1 MKLLI
6 IEDDI
11 QLLDILKTS
20 LKHRYVIDS
29 AQDGLQGLQLI
40 GKGKYDL
47 ILLDRSLDGIDGLE
61 FCHQIRQQGN
71 QVLVMILSTQGSTH
85 DRVSGLD
92 AGADDYLVKPF
103 ALNELE
109 ARIRALLRRR
119 MVTELPVLTW
129 GPLTIEP
136 TRCNVTYHGTPVML
150 TTKEYGILE
159 LLLRHQDRIYSQ
171 RALLDALWSL
181 DNGPRGEETVRT
193 HMKRL
198 RQKLKPI
205 GAGDLIETVY
215 GLGYRLN
222 PTLNAPP
229 AAIALT
235 NPSVGPSGPNSV
247 GRSVGPNVDPSL
259 DVESPASESDQA
271 QLIAQFWEKQAD
283 KVLRRIQILDH
294 SVQAL
299 QRNPSDDDLRSQIR
313 REGHVLVGVMGSV
326 CMAEHL
332 PTLQALSTWIS
343 GAHLNTPS
351 EIQVLHKQLGM
362 LTQMLESATSGNVI
376 RVQETVATGERLPD
390 RRILVVDDD
399 REWVTQLMNEAYRW
413 GVQMVRASDTNLAV
427 SAIERAC
434 PDAVILNASMH
445 LNSTGGLTG
454 GLTGGS
460 TVSSTDLATELPT
473 ATIEFLKHLVRH
485 CPRVPVWIVTDEN
498 ENELDAAHR
507 VAISK
512 HQGQGFFGKSIPLA
526 TLMGLINQ
534 SLMDETPCHSVPE
547 AKILL
552 VDDDRLMLSLL
563 KGILEP
569 WGMQV
574 TTCNDPRQA
583 QKILSEVKPDLMVL
597 DFEMPEMN
605 GIEVCQ
611 QTRNEVNTATLPILF
626 LTAHRDVDTMQKV
639 FSAGADDYVSK
650 PVIAPELMTRIF
662 NRLERSQIF
671 REQSQRDRLT
681 QCWNQSG
688 SQERF
693 EWLIQESQ
701 RLHQPV
707 CFAVI
712 GIQNLLLI
720 TRQLGYLASDRIL
733 KGMADALRDTLPAD
747 SAIARWDSGEF
758 VILMPGMDVRS
769 GQAFMATTIA
779 QVQQTLNLEQE
790 MQFSTG
796 FSEVTE
802 TCNTLMA
809 LYKGIV

>member
-11 QLLDILKTS
+11 QLLEILKTS
-20 LKHRYVIDS
+20 LKNRYVIDS
-29 AQDGLQGLQLI
+29 AQDGLQGLQLV

-47 ILLDRSLDGIDGLE
+47 ILLDRSIDGIDGLE
-61 FCHQIRQQGN
+61 FCQQIRQQGN
-71 QVLVMILSTQGSTH
+71 QVLVMIMSTQGSTH

-129 GPLTIEP
+129 GPLSIEP

-229 AAIALT
+229 VSIAVTSL
-235 NPSVGPSGPNSV
+235 SVAPN
-247 GRSVGPNVDPSL
+247 GDPSS
-259 DVESPASESDQA
+259 DAESRAIESSQA
-271 QLIAQFWEKQAD
+271 QLIAQFWEKQAA

-299 QRNPSDDDLRSQIR
+299 QRNPSDNELRSQIR
-313 REGHVLVGVMGSV
+313 QEGNILVGVMGSV
-326 CMAEHL
+326 CMSEHL
-332 PTLQALSTWIS
+332 PTLQALGTWIS

-362 LTQMLESATSGNVI
+362 LTQMLEAVTSGNVI

-413 GVQMVRASDTNLAV
+413 GIQMVRASDANLAV

-434 PDAVILNASMH
+434 PDAVILNASTH
-445 LNSTGGLTG
+445 LGSTGVLADGLISDSTG
-454 GLTGGS
+454 L
-460 TVSSTDLATELPT
+460 STDLSSV
-473 ATIEFLKHLVRH
+473 TIEFLKHLAHH
-485 CPRVPVWIVTDEN
+485 CPRVPVWIVGNEGEN
-498 ENELDAAHR
+498 GLDAANR

-512 HQGQGFFGKSIPLA
+512 HRGQGFFRKSIPMA
-526 TLMGLINQ
+526 TLMGVINQ
-534 SLMDETPCHSVPE
+534 SLLDEAPRHSVPE
-547 AKILL
+547 AKVLL
-552 VDDDRLMLSLL
+552 VDDDRLILSLL

-574 TTCNDPRQA
+574 TTCNDPLQVR
-583 QKILSEVKPDLMVL
+583 KMLTEVKPDLMVL

-611 QTRNEVNTATLPILF
+611 QTRNDLNTATLPILF
-626 LTAHRDVDTMQKV
+626 LTAHRDADTMQKV

-662 NRLERSQIF
+662 NRLERSQLF
-671 REQSQRDRLT
+671 REQSQRDLLT
-681 QCWNQSG
+681 QCWNQAG

-693 EWLIQESQ
+693 ELLIQDAE

-712 GIQNLLLI
+712 GIQNLLPI
-720 TRQLGYLASDRIL
+720 TRHLGYLASDRIL
-733 KGMADALRDTLPAD
+733 KGVADALREILPLD

-758 VILMPGMDVRS
+758 VILMPGMDARS
-769 GQAFMATTIA
+769 GQAFLTATIA
-779 QVQQTLNLEQE
+779 QVQHTLDPEQE

-796 FSEVTE
+796 VCEVSK

-809 LYKGIV
+809 LYKGIGT

>member
-6 IEDDI
+6 IEDEI
-11 QLLDILKTS
+11 QLLEILKTS
-20 LKHRYVIDS
+20 LKNRYVIDS
-29 AQDGLQGLQLI
+29 AQDGLQGLQLV

-47 ILLDRSLDGIDGLE
+47 ILLNRSIDGIDGLE
-61 FCHQIRQQGN
+61 FCQQIRQQGN
-71 QVLVMILSTQGSTH
+71 QVLVMIMSTQGSTH

-103 ALNELE
+103 ALSELE

-129 GPLTIEP
+129 GPLAIEP
-136 TRCNVTYHGTPVML
+136 TRCNVSYHGTPVML

-171 RALLDALWSL
+171 RALLEALWSL

-229 AAIALT
+229 TSIAIT
-235 NPSVGPSGPNSV
+235 SPSSGAPE
-247 GRSVGPNVDPSL
+247 VDPS
-259 DVESPASESDQA
+259 DTEGRAIESSQA
-271 QLIAQFWEKQAD
+271 HLIAQFWEKQAA

-299 QRNPSDDDLRSQIR
+299 QRNPSDEDLRSQIR
-313 REGHVLVGVMGSV
+313 QEGHILVGVMGSV

-332 PTLQALSTWIS
+332 PTLQALGTWIS
-343 GAHLNTPS
+343 GADLNTPS

-362 LTQMLESATSGNVI
+362 LTQMLEAATSGNVI
-376 RVQETVATGERLPD
+376 RVQETVVTGERLPD

-413 GVQMVRASDTNLAV
+413 GIQMVRAADPNFAM

-434 PDAVILNASMH
+434 PDAVILNASI
-445 LNSTGGLTG
+445 NI
-454 GLTGGS
+454 GS
-460 TVSSTDLATELPT
+460 TMGSMTGSTT
-473 ATIEFLKHLVRH
+473 AIEFLKHLTYH
-485 CPRVPVWIVTDEN
+485 CPKVPVWVVTDEGD
-498 ENELDAAHR
+498 NELVAADR
-507 VAISK
+507 IAIST
-512 HQGQGFFGKSIPLA
+512 HRGQGFFRKSIPLA

-534 SLMDETPCHSVPE
+534 SLLNEAPRHSVPE

-574 TTCNDPRQA
+574 TTCNDPLQA
-583 QKILSEVKPDLMVL
+583 RKMLSDVKPDLMVL

-611 QTRNEVNTATLPILF
+611 QTRNDMTTATLPILF
-626 LTAHRDVDTMQKV
+626 LTAHRDADTIQKV
-639 FSAGADDYVSK
+639 FLAGADDYVSK

-662 NRLERSQIF
+662 NRLERSQLF
-671 REQSQRDRLT
+671 REQSQRDLLT
-681 QCWNQSG
+681 QCWNQAG
-688 SQERF
+688 SQEQF
-693 EWLIQESQ
+693 ELLIQESE

-707 CFAVI
+707 CFGVI
-712 GIQNLLLI
+712 GIQNLLSI
-720 TRQLGYLASDRIL
+720 TRKLGYLASERIL
-733 KGMADALRDTLPAD
+733 KGMADALRATLPTE

-758 VILMPGMDVRS
+758 VMLMPGMDARS
-769 GQAFMATTIA
+769 GQQFLTSTIA
-779 QVQQTLNLEQE
+779 QVQHTLDLEKE

-796 FSEVTE
+796 VSQVTK

-809 LYKGIV
+809 LYEGIAAF

>member
-6 IEDDI
+6 IEDDM
-11 QLLDILKTS
+11 QLLEILKTS
-20 LKHRYVIDS
+20 LKNRYVIDS
-29 AQDGLQGLQLI
+29 AQDGLQGLQLV

-47 ILLDRSLDGIDGLE
+47 ILLDRSIDGIDGLE
-61 FCHQIRQQGN
+61 FCQQIRQQGN
-71 QVLVMILSTQGSTH
+71 QVLVMIMSMQGSTN

-129 GPLTIEP
+129 GPLAIEP

-222 PTLNAPP
+222 PILNAPP
-229 AAIALT
+229 VSIAVI
-235 NPSVGPSGPNSV
+235 SPSGAPKA
-247 GRSVGPNVDPSL
+247 DPSS
-259 DVESPASESDQA
+259 DESSAIESSQA
-271 QLIAQFWEKQAD
+271 QLIAQFWKKQAT

-313 REGHVLVGVMGSV
+313 QEGNILVGVMGSV

-332 PTLQALSTWIS
+332 PTLQALGTWIS

-362 LTQMLESATSGNVI
+362 LTQMLEAATSGNVI
-376 RVQETVATGERLPD
+376 RVQETIATGERLPD
-390 RRILVVDDD
+390 RRILVVDGD

-413 GVQMVRASDTNLAV
+413 GIQMVRASDANLAV
-427 SAIERAC
+427 SVIERAC
-434 PDAVILNASMH
+434 PDAVILNAST
-445 LNSTGGLTG
+445 NAGSTGVATDG
-454 GLTGGS
+454 
-460 TVSSTDLATELPT
+460 STDLSTV
-473 ATIEFLKHLVRH
+473 TIEFLKHLTHH
-485 CPRVPVWIVTDEN
+485 CPRVPVWIVSNEGEN
-498 ENELDAAHR
+498 DLDPVNR

-512 HQGQGFFGKSIPLA
+512 HWGQGFFRKSIPLA

-534 SLMDETPCHSVPE
+534 SLLNEAPRHSVPE

-574 TTCNDPRQA
+574 TTCNDPLQA
-583 QKILSEVKPDLMVL
+583 RKMLSDVKPDLMVL

-611 QTRNEVNTATLPILF
+611 QTRNDMTTATLPILF
-626 LTAHRDVDTMQKV
+626 LTAHRDADTIQKV
-639 FSAGADDYVSK
+639 FLAGADDYVSK

-662 NRLERSQIF
+662 NRLERSQLF
-671 REQSQRDRLT
+671 REQSQRDLLT
-681 QCWNQSG
+681 QCWNQAG
-688 SQERF
+688 SQEQF
-693 EWLIQESQ
+693 ELLIQESE

-707 CFAVI
+707 CFGVI
-712 GIQNLLLI
+712 GIQNLLSI
-720 TRQLGYLASDRIL
+720 TRKLGYLASERIL
-733 KGMADALRDTLPAD
+733 KGMADALRATLPTD

-758 VILMPGMDVRS
+758 VMLMPGMDARS
-769 GQAFMATTIA
+769 GQQFLTSTIA
-779 QVQQTLNLEQE
+779 QVQHTLDLEKE

-796 FSEVTE
+796 VSQVTK

-809 LYKGIV
+809 LYEGIAAF

>member
-6 IEDDI
+6 IEDEI
-11 QLLDILKTS
+11 QLLEILKTS
-20 LKHRYVIDS
+20 LKNRYVIDS
-29 AQDGLQGLQLI
+29 AQDGLQGLQLV

-47 ILLDRSLDGIDGLE
+47 ILLDRSIDGIDGLE
-61 FCHQIRQQGN
+61 FCQQIRQQGN
-71 QVLVMILSTQGSTH
+71 QVLVMIMSTQGSTY

-103 ALNELE
+103 ALSELE

-129 GPLTIEP
+129 GPLAIEP
-136 TRCNVTYHGTPVML
+136 TRCNVSYHGTPVML

-229 AAIALT
+229 TSIAIT
-235 NPSVGPSGPNSV
+235 SPSSGDPEVDLSDPE
-247 GRSVGPNVDPSL
+247 GRAI
-259 DVESPASESDQA
+259 ESSQA
-271 QLIAQFWEKQAD
+271 QLIAQFWEKQAA

-299 QRNPSDDDLRSQIR
+299 QRNPSDEDLRSQIR
-313 REGHVLVGVMGSV
+313 QEGHILVGVMGSV

-332 PTLQALSTWIS
+332 PTLQALGTWIS
-343 GAHLNTPS
+343 GSHLNTPS

-362 LTQMLESATSGNVI
+362 LTQMLEAATSGNVI
-376 RVQETVATGERLPD
+376 RVQETVVTGERLPD

-413 GVQMVRASDTNLAV
+413 GIQMVRAADPNLAV

-434 PDAVILNASMH
+434 PDAVILNASI
-445 LNSTGGLTG
+445 NI
-454 GLTGGS
+454 GS
-460 TVSSTDLATELPT
+460 TMGSTT
-473 ATIEFLKHLVRH
+473 AIEFLKHLTYH
-485 CPRVPVWIVTDEN
+485 CPKVPVWVVTDEGD
-498 ENELDAAHR
+498 NELVAADR
-507 VAISK
+507 IAIST
-512 HQGQGFFGKSIPLA
+512 HRGQGFFRRSIPLA

-534 SLMDETPCHSVPE
+534 SLLNEAPRHSVPE

-583 QKILSEVKPDLMVL
+583 RKMLSDVKPDLMVL

-605 GIEVCQ
+605 GLEVCE
-611 QTRNEVNTATLPILF
+611 QTRNDMNTATLPILF
-626 LTAHRDVDTMQKV
+626 LTAHRDADTMQKV

-662 NRLERSQIF
+662 NRLERSQLF
-671 REQSQRDRLT
+671 REQSQRDLLT
-681 QCWNQSG
+681 QCWNQAG
-688 SQERF
+688 SQEQF
-693 EWLIQESQ
+693 ELLIQESE

-707 CFAVI
+707 CFGVI
-712 GIQNLLLI
+712 GIQNLLSL
-720 TRQLGYLASDRIL
+720 TRKLGYLASERIL
-733 KGMADALRDTLPAD
+733 TGIADTLRATLPTD

-758 VILMPGMDVRS
+758 VILMPGMDARS
-769 GQAFMATTIA
+769 GQQFLTSTIA
-779 QVQQTLNLEQE
+779 QVKHTLDLEKE

-796 FSEVTE
+796 VSQVTE

-809 LYKGIV
+809 LYEGIAVL

>member
-11 QLLDILKTS
+11 QLLEILKTS
-20 LKHRYVIDS
+20 LKNRYVIDS
-29 AQDGLQGLQLI
+29 AQDGLQGLQLV
-40 GKGKYDL
+40 GQGKYDL
-47 ILLDRSLDGIDGLE
+47 ILLDRSIDGIDGLE
-61 FCHQIRQQGN
+61 FCQQLRQQGN
-71 QVLVMILSTQGSTH
+71 QVLVMIMSTQGSTY

-129 GPLTIEP
+129 GPLAIEP

-222 PTLNAPP
+222 PALKAPP
-229 AAIALT
+229 TSIAIISPLGA
-235 NPSVGPSGPNSV
+235 PKVDSRDAESGAI
-247 GRSVGPNVDPSL
+247 
-259 DVESPASESDQA
+259 ESSQA
-271 QLIAQFWEKQAD
+271 QLIAQFWEKQAA

-299 QRNPSDDDLRSQIR
+299 QRNPSDEDLRSKIR
-313 REGHVLVGVMGSV
+313 QEGHILVGVMGSV
-326 CMAEHL
+326 CIAEHL
-332 PTLQALSTWIS
+332 PTLQALGTWIS

-362 LTQMLESATSGNVI
+362 LTQMLEAATSGNVI
-376 RVQETVATGERLPD
+376 RVQETVVTGERLPD
-390 RRILVVDDD
+390 RRILVVDGD

-413 GVQMVRASDTNLAV
+413 GIQMVRAADPNLAV

-434 PDAVILNASMH
+434 PDAVILNASI
-445 LNSTGGLTG
+445 NVGPTV
-454 GLTGGS
+454 GS
-460 TVSSTDLATELPT
+460 TVDST
-473 ATIEFLKHLVRH
+473 ATIEFLKHLTHH
-485 CPRVPVWIVTDEN
+485 CPRVPVWIVTHDGDN
-498 ENELDAAHR
+498 GLVAADR
-507 VAISK
+507 VAISN
-512 HQGQGFFGKSIPLA
+512 HRGQGFFRKSIPLA

-534 SLMDETPCHSVPE
+534 SLLDEAPRYSVPE

-552 VDDDRLMLSLL
+552 VDDDRLMLLLL

-583 QKILSEVKPDLMVL
+583 RKMLSEDKPDLMVL

-611 QTRNEVNTATLPILF
+611 QTRNDMNTATLPILF
-626 LTAHRDVDTMQKV
+626 LTAHRDADTMQKV

-662 NRLERSQIF
+662 NRLERSQLF
-671 REQSQRDRLT
+671 REQSQRDLLT
-681 QCWNQSG
+681 QCWNQAG
-688 SQERF
+688 SQEQF
-693 EWLIQESQ
+693 ELLIQESE

-707 CFAVI
+707 CFGVI
-712 GIQNLLLI
+712 GIQNLLSI
-720 TRQLGYLASDRIL
+720 TRKLGYLASERIL
-733 KGMADALRDTLPAD
+733 KGMADALRATLPTD

-758 VILMPGMDVRS
+758 VMLMPGMDARS
-769 GQAFMATTIA
+769 GQQFLTSTIA
-779 QVQQTLNLEQE
+779 QVQQTLDLEKE

-796 FSEVTE
+796 VSEVTK
-802 TCNTLMA
+802 TRNTLMA
-809 LYKGIV
+809 LYECVAVL

>member
-6 IEDDI
+6 IEDEI
-11 QLLDILKTS
+11 QLLEILKTS
-20 LKHRYVIDS
+20 LKNRYVIDS
-29 AQDGLQGLQLI
+29 AQDGLQGLQLV

-47 ILLDRSLDGIDGLE
+47 ILLDRSIDGIDGLE
-61 FCHQIRQQGN
+61 FCQQIRQQGN
-71 QVLVMILSTQGSTH
+71 QVLVMIMSTQGSTH

-103 ALNELE
+103 ALSELE

-129 GPLTIEP
+129 GPLAIEP
-136 TRCNVTYHGTPVML
+136 TRCNVSYHGTPVML

-229 AAIALT
+229 TSIAIT
-235 NPSVGPSGPNSV
+235 SPSSGAPEVDLSDPE
-247 GRSVGPNVDPSL
+247 GRAI
-259 DVESPASESDQA
+259 ESSQA
-271 QLIAQFWEKQAD
+271 QLIAQFWEKQAA

-299 QRNPSDDDLRSQIR
+299 QRNPSDEDLRSQIR
-313 REGHVLVGVMGSV
+313 QEGHILVGVMGSV

-332 PTLQALSTWIS
+332 PTLQALGTWIS
-343 GAHLNTPS
+343 GSHLNTPS

-362 LTQMLESATSGNVI
+362 LTQMLEAATSGNVI
-376 RVQETVATGERLPD
+376 RVQETVVTGERLPD

-413 GVQMVRASDTNLAV
+413 GIQMVRAADPNLAV

-434 PDAVILNASMH
+434 PDAVILNASI
-445 LNSTGGLTG
+445 NI
-454 GLTGGS
+454 GS
-460 TVSSTDLATELPT
+460 TMGSTT
-473 ATIEFLKHLVRH
+473 AIEFLKHLTYH
-485 CPRVPVWIVTDEN
+485 CPKVPVWVVTDEGD
-498 ENELDAAHR
+498 NELVAADR
-507 VAISK
+507 IAIST
-512 HQGQGFFGKSIPLA
+512 HRGQGFFRRSIPLA

-534 SLMDETPCHSVPE
+534 SLLNEAPRHSVPE

-583 QKILSEVKPDLMVL
+583 RKMLSDVKPDLMVL

-605 GIEVCQ
+605 GLEVCE
-611 QTRNEVNTATLPILF
+611 QTRNDMNTATLPILF
-626 LTAHRDVDTMQKV
+626 LTAHRDADTMQKV

-662 NRLERSQIF
+662 NRLERSQLF
-671 REQSQRDRLT
+671 REQSQRDLLT
-681 QCWNQSG
+681 QCWNQAG
-688 SQERF
+688 SQEQF
-693 EWLIQESQ
+693 ELLIQESE

-707 CFAVI
+707 CFGVI
-712 GIQNLLLI
+712 GIQNLLSL
-720 TRQLGYLASDRIL
+720 TRKLGYLASERIL
-733 KGMADALRDTLPAD
+733 TGIADTLRATLPTD

-758 VILMPGMDVRS
+758 VILMPGMDARS
-769 GQAFMATTIA
+769 GQQFLTSTIA
-779 QVQQTLNLEQE
+779 QVKHTLDLEKE

-796 FSEVTE
+796 VSQVTE

-809 LYKGIV
+809 LYEGIAVL

>member
-6 IEDDI
+6 IEDEI
-11 QLLDILKTS
+11 QLLEILKTS
-20 LKHRYVIDS
+20 LKNRYVIDS
-29 AQDGLQGLQLI
+29 AQDGLQGLQLV

-47 ILLDRSLDGIDGLE
+47 ILLDRSIDGIDGLE
-61 FCHQIRQQGN
+61 FCQQIRQQGN
-71 QVLVMILSTQGSTH
+71 QVLVMIMSTQGSTH

-103 ALNELE
+103 ALSELE

-129 GPLTIEP
+129 GPLAIEP
-136 TRCNVTYHGTPVML
+136 TRCNVSYHGTPVML

-171 RALLDALWSL
+171 RALLEALWSL

-229 AAIALT
+229 TSIAIT
-235 NPSVGPSGPNSV
+235 SPSSGAPK
-247 GRSVGPNVDPSL
+247 VDPS
-259 DVESPASESDQA
+259 DTEGRAIESPQA
-271 QLIAQFWEKQAD
+271 QLIAQFWEKQAA

-299 QRNPSDDDLRSQIR
+299 QRNPSDEDLRSQIR
-313 REGHVLVGVMGSV
+313 QEGHILVGVMGSV

-332 PTLQALSTWIS
+332 PTLQALGTWIS
-343 GAHLNTPS
+343 GSHLNTPS

-362 LTQMLESATSGNVI
+362 LTQMLEAATSGNVI
-376 RVQETVATGERLPD
+376 RVQETVVTGERLPD

-413 GVQMVRASDTNLAV
+413 GIQMVRAADPNLAV

-434 PDAVILNASMH
+434 PDAVILNASI
-445 LNSTGGLTG
+445 NI
-454 GLTGGS
+454 GS
-460 TVSSTDLATELPT
+460 TMGSTQVSTT
-473 ATIEFLKHLVRH
+473 AIEFLKHLTYH
-485 CPRVPVWIVTDEN
+485 CPRVPVWVVTDESD
-498 ENELDAAHR
+498 NELLAADR
-507 VAISK
+507 IAIST
-512 HQGQGFFGKSIPLA
+512 HRGQGFFRKSIPLA

-534 SLMDETPCHSVPE
+534 SLLNEAPHHSVPE

-583 QKILSEVKPDLMVL
+583 RKMLSDVKPDLMVL

-605 GIEVCQ
+605 GIEVCE
-611 QTRNEVNTATLPILF
+611 QTRNDMNTATLPILF
-626 LTAHRDVDTMQKV
+626 LTARRDADTMQKV

-662 NRLERSQIF
+662 NRLERSQLF
-671 REQSQRDRLT
+671 REQSQRDLLT
-681 QCWNQSG
+681 QFWNQAG

-693 EWLIQESQ
+693 ELLIKESQ
-701 RLHQPV
+701 RLHQPA

-712 GIQNLLLI
+712 GIQNLLSL
-720 TRQLGYLASDRIL
+720 TRKLGYLTSDRIL
-733 KGMADALRDTLPAD
+733 TRIADTLRATLPTD

-758 VILMPGMDVRS
+758 VILMPGMDARS
-769 GQAFMATTIA
+769 GQQFLTSTIA
-779 QVQQTLNLEQE
+779 QVKHTLDLEKE

-796 FSEVTE
+796 VSQVTE

-809 LYKGIV
+809 LYEGIAAF

>member
-6 IEDDI
+6 IEDDM
-11 QLLDILKTS
+11 QLLEILKTS
-20 LKHRYVIDS
+20 LKNRYVIDS
-29 AQDGLQGLQLI
+29 AQDGLQGLQLV

-47 ILLDRSLDGIDGLE
+47 ILLDRSIDGIDGLE
-61 FCHQIRQQGN
+61 FCKQIRQQGN
-71 QVLVMILSTQGSTH
+71 QVLVMIMSTQGSTH

-129 GPLTIEP
+129 GPLAIEP

-222 PTLNAPP
+222 PALNAPP
-229 AAIALT
+229 TSIIAAT
-235 NPSVGPSGPNSV
+235 SPSSV
-247 GRSVGPNVDPSL
+247 VPRANLSS
-259 DVESPASESDQA
+259 DVESRAIEASQA
-271 QLIAQFWEKQAD
+271 QLIAQFWEKQAA

-299 QRNPSDDDLRSQIR
+299 QRNPSDDNLRLQIR
-313 REGHVLVGVMGSV
+313 QEGHILVGVMGSV

-362 LTQMLESATSGNVI
+362 LTQMLEAATSGSVT

-390 RRILVVDDD
+390 RRILVVDSD

-413 GVQMVRASDTNLAV
+413 GIQMVRAADPNLAV
-427 SAIERAC
+427 SAVERAC
-434 PDAVILNASMH
+434 PDAVILNASI
-445 LNSTGGLTG
+445 NVSPTV
-454 GLTGGS
+454 GS
-460 TVSSTDLATELPT
+460 IVGSSYVTRT
-473 ATIEFLKHLVRH
+473 TIEFLTHLRHH
-485 CPRVPVWIVTDEN
+485 CPRVPVWIVTHESDH
-498 ENELDAAHR
+498 ELVAADR
-507 VAISK
+507 IAISN
-512 HQGQGFFGKSIPLA
+512 HGGQGFFRKSIPLA

-534 SLMDETPCHSVPE
+534 SLLNESPRHSVPE
-547 AKILL
+547 AKIFL
-552 VDDDRLMLSLL
+552 VDDDRIMLSLL

-574 TTCNDPRQA
+574 TTCNEPRQA
-583 QKILSEVKPDLMVL
+583 RKMLSEVKPDLMVL

-611 QTRNEVNTATLPILF
+611 QTRNDISTATLPILF
-626 LTAHRDVDTMQKV
+626 LTAHRDADTMQKV

-662 NRLERSQIF
+662 NRLERSQLF
-671 REQSQRDRLT
+671 REQSQRDLLT
-681 QCWNQSG
+681 QCWNQAG
-688 SQERF
+688 SKEQF
-693 EWLIQESQ
+693 ELLIQESE

-712 GIQNLLLI
+712 GIQNLLPI
-720 TRQLGYLASDRIL
+720 TRKLGYLASDRIL
-733 KGMADALRDTLPAD
+733 KGLADALRATLPTD
-747 SAIARWDSGEF
+747 ISIARWDSGEF
-758 VILMPGMDVRS
+758 VILMPGMDARS
-769 GQAFMATTIA
+769 GQEFLTATIA
-779 QVQQTLNLEQE
+779 QVQQTLDPQKE

-796 FSEVTE
+796 VSEVTK

-809 LYKGIV
+809 LYEGIAMV

>member
-47 ILLDRSLDGIDGLE
+47 ILLDRSIDGIDGLE
-61 FCHQIRQQGN
+61 FCQQIRQQGN
-71 QVLVMILSTQGSTH
+71 QVLVMILSTQGSTN

-222 PTLNAPP
+222 PTLNATPM
-229 AAIALT
+229 AIVPT
-235 NPSVGPSGPNSV
+235 RPSASPDVT
-247 GRSVGPNVDPSL
+247 PSL
-259 DVESPASESDQA
+259 DAESSENKSAQA

-299 QRNPSDDDLRSQIR
+299 QRNPSDEDLRSQIR
-313 REGHVLVGVMGSV
+313 QEGHILVGVMGSV

-343 GAHLNTPS
+343 SACLNTPS

-362 LTQMLESATSGNVI
+362 LTQMLEAATSGNVV

-390 RRILVVDDD
+390 RRILVVDND

-413 GVQMVRASDTNLAV
+413 GAQMVRASDTNLAV

-434 PDAVILNASMH
+434 PDAVILNASISPG
-445 LNSTGGLTG
+445 STDRLTG
-454 GLTGGS
+454 L
-460 TVSSTDLATELPT
+460 STDLSTDLST
-473 ATIEFLKHLVRH
+473 VTIEFLKHLARH
-485 CPRVPVWIVTDEN
+485 CPRVPVWIVTDGN
-498 ENELDAAHR
+498 ENELDATNR

-512 HQGQGFFGKSIPLA
+512 HRGQGFFRKSIPLP

-534 SLMDETPCHSVPE
+534 SLVDEAPYQSVAE

-574 TTCNDPRQA
+574 TT
-583 QKILSEVKPDLMVL
+583 
-597 DFEMPEMN
+597 
-605 GIEVCQ
+605 
-611 QTRNEVNTATLPILF
+611 
-626 LTAHRDVDTMQKV
+626 
-639 FSAGADDYVSK
+639 
-650 PVIAPELMTRIF
+650 
-662 NRLERSQIF
+662 
-671 REQSQRDRLT
+671 DRK
-681 QCWNQSG
+681 S
-688 SQERF
+688 
-693 EWLIQESQ
+693 
-701 RLHQPV
+701 V
-707 CFAVI
+707 V
-712 GIQNLLLI
+712 
-720 TRQLGYLASDRIL
+720 
-733 KGMADALRDTLPAD
+733 
-747 SAIARWDSGEF
+747 
-758 VILMPGMDVRS
+758 
-769 GQAFMATTIA
+769 
-779 QVQQTLNLEQE
+779 
-790 MQFSTG
+790 
-796 FSEVTE
+796 
-802 TCNTLMA
+802 
-809 LYKGIV
+809 

>member
-11 QLLDILKTS
+11 QLLEILKTS
-20 LKHRYVIDS
+20 LKNRYVIDS
-29 AQDGLQGLQLI
+29 AQDGLQGLQLV

-47 ILLDRSLDGIDGLE
+47 ILLDRSIDGIDGLE
-61 FCHQIRQQGN
+61 FCQQIRQQGN
-71 QVLVMILSTQGSTH
+71 QVLVMIMSTQGSTH

-103 ALNELE
+103 ALSELE

-129 GPLTIEP
+129 GPLAIEP
-136 TRCNVTYHGTPVML
+136 TRCNVSYHGKPVML

-171 RALLDALWSL
+171 RALLEALWSL

-222 PTLNAPP
+222 PMLNAPP
-229 AAIALT
+229 TSIAIT
-235 NPSVGPSGPNSV
+235 SPSSSSAPK
-247 GRSVGPNVDPSL
+247 VDPSNTEGRAI
-259 DVESPASESDQA
+259 ESSQA
-271 QLIAQFWEKQAD
+271 QLIAQFWEKQAA

-299 QRNPSDDDLRSQIR
+299 QRNPSDEDLRSQIR
-313 REGHVLVGVMGSV
+313 QEGQILVGVMGSV
-326 CMAEHL
+326 CIAEHL
-332 PTLQALSTWIS
+332 PTLQALGTWIS

-362 LTQMLESATSGNVI
+362 LTQMLEAATSGNVI
-376 RVQETVATGERLPD
+376 RVQEKIATGERLPD

-413 GVQMVRASDTNLAV
+413 GIQMVRAADPTLAV

-434 PDAVILNASMH
+434 PDAVILNASI
-445 LNSTGGLTG
+445 NISSTMDSITGLTQV
-454 GLTGGS
+454 S
-460 TVSSTDLATELPT
+460 TT
-473 ATIEFLKHLVRH
+473 AIEFLKHLTRH
-485 CPRVPVWIVTDEN
+485 CPRVPVWVVTHEDEN
-498 ENELDAAHR
+498 ELVAADR
-507 VAISK
+507 IAIST
-512 HQGQGFFGKSIPLA
+512 HRGQGFFRKSIPLA
-526 TLMGLINQ
+526 MLMGLIDQ
-534 SLMDETPCHSVPE
+534 SLLNEAPRYSVPE

-574 TTCNDPRQA
+574 TTCNDPRQVR
-583 QKILSEVKPDLMVL
+583 KMLSDVKPDLMVL

-605 GIEVCQ
+605 GIEVCE
-611 QTRNEVNTATLPILF
+611 QTRNDMNTATLPILF
-626 LTAHRDVDTMQKV
+626 LTAHRDADTMQKV

-662 NRLERSQIF
+662 NRLERSQLF
-671 REQSQRDRLT
+671 REQSQRDLLT
-681 QCWNQSG
+681 QCWNQAG

-693 EWLIQESQ
+693 EGLIKESQ
-701 RLHQPV
+701 RLHQPI

-712 GIQNLLLI
+712 GIQNILSL
-720 TRQLGYLASDRIL
+720 TRKLGYLTSDRIL
-733 KGMADALRDTLPAD
+733 TGIADTLRATLPTD
-747 SAIARWDSGEF
+747 SMIARWDSGEF
-758 VILMPGMDVRS
+758 VILMPGMDAPS
-769 GQAFMATTIA
+769 GQQFLASTIE
-779 QVQQTLNLEQE
+779 QVQHTLNLEKE

-796 FSEVTE
+796 VSEVTK
-802 TCNTLMA
+802 TRNTLMA
-809 LYKGIV
+809 LYEGIAVL

>member
-6 IEDDI
+6 IEDEI
-11 QLLDILKTS
+11 QLLEILKTS
-20 LKHRYVIDS
+20 LKNRYVIDS
-29 AQDGLQGLQLI
+29 AQDGLQGLQLV

-47 ILLDRSLDGIDGLE
+47 ILLDRSIDGIDGLE
-61 FCHQIRQQGN
+61 FCQQIRQQGN
-71 QVLVMILSTQGSTH
+71 QVLVMIMSTQGSTH

-103 ALNELE
+103 ALSELE

-129 GPLTIEP
+129 GPLAIEP
-136 TRCNVTYHGTPVML
+136 TRCNVSYHGTPVML

-171 RALLDALWSL
+171 RALLEALWSL

-229 AAIALT
+229 TSIAIT
-235 NPSVGPSGPNSV
+235 SPSSGAPK
-247 GRSVGPNVDPSL
+247 VDPS
-259 DVESPASESDQA
+259 DPEGRAIESSQA
-271 QLIAQFWEKQAD
+271 QLVAQFWEKQAA

-299 QRNPSDDDLRSQIR
+299 QRNPSDEDLRSQIR
-313 REGHVLVGVMGSV
+313 QEGHILVGVMGSV

-362 LTQMLESATSGNVI
+362 LTQMLEAATSGNVI
-376 RVQETVATGERLPD
+376 HVQETVVTGERLPD

-413 GVQMVRASDTNLAV
+413 GIQMVRAADPNLAV

-434 PDAVILNASMH
+434 PDAVILNASI
-445 LNSTGGLTG
+445 NI
-454 GLTGGS
+454 GS
-460 TVSSTDLATELPT
+460 TMGSTQVSTT
-473 ATIEFLKHLVRH
+473 AIEFLKHLMYH
-485 CPRVPVWIVTDEN
+485 CPRVPVWVVTDESD
-498 ENELDAAHR
+498 NELLAADR
-507 VAISK
+507 IAISTYR
-512 HQGQGFFGKSIPLA
+512 GQGFFRKSIPLA

-534 SLMDETPCHSVPE
+534 SLLNEAPHHSVPE

-574 TTCNDPRQA
+574 TTCNAPRQA
-583 QKILSEVKPDLMVL
+583 RKMLSDVKPDLMVL

-605 GIEVCQ
+605 GIEVCE
-611 QTRNEVNTATLPILF
+611 QTRNDMNTATLPILF
-626 LTAHRDVDTMQKV
+626 LTARRDADTMQKV

-662 NRLERSQIF
+662 NRLERSQLF
-671 REQSQRDRLT
+671 REQSQRDLLT
-681 QCWNQSG
+681 QFWNQAG

-693 EWLIQESQ
+693 ELLIKESQ
-701 RLHQPV
+701 RLHQPA

-712 GIQNLLLI
+712 GIQNLLSL
-720 TRQLGYLASDRIL
+720 TRKLGYLTGDRIL
-733 KGMADALRDTLPAD
+733 TGIADTLRATLPTD

-758 VILMPGMDVRS
+758 VILMPGMDARS
-769 GQAFMATTIA
+769 GQQFLTSTIA
-779 QVQQTLNLEQE
+779 QVQHTLNLEKE

-796 FSEVTE
+796 VSQVTE

-809 LYKGIV
+809 LYEGIAVL

>member
-6 IEDDI
+6 IEDEI
-11 QLLDILKTS
+11 QLLEILKTS
-20 LKHRYVIDS
+20 LKNRYVIDS
-29 AQDGLQGLQLI
+29 AQDGLQGLQLV

-47 ILLDRSLDGIDGLE
+47 ILLDRSIDGIDGLE
-61 FCHQIRQQGN
+61 FCQQIRQQGN
-71 QVLVMILSTQGSTH
+71 QVLVMIMSTQGSIH

-103 ALNELE
+103 ALSELE

-129 GPLTIEP
+129 GPLAIEP
-136 TRCNVTYHGTPVML
+136 TRCNVSYHGTPVML

-171 RALLDALWSL
+171 RALLEALWSL

-193 HMKRL
+193 HIKRL

-229 AAIALT
+229 TSIAIT
-235 NPSVGPSGPNSV
+235 SPSSGAPE
-247 GRSVGPNVDPSL
+247 VDPS
-259 DVESPASESDQA
+259 DTEGRAIESSQA
-271 QLIAQFWEKQAD
+271 HLIAQFWEKQAA

-299 QRNPSDDDLRSQIR
+299 QRNPSDEDLRSQIR
-313 REGHVLVGVMGSV
+313 QEGHILVGVMGSV

-332 PTLQALSTWIS
+332 PTLQALGTWIS
-343 GAHLNTPS
+343 GADLNTPS

-362 LTQMLESATSGNVI
+362 LTQMLEAATSGNVI
-376 RVQETVATGERLPD
+376 RVQETVVTGERLPD

-413 GVQMVRASDTNLAV
+413 GIQMVRAADPNFAM

-434 PDAVILNASMH
+434 PDAVILNASI
-445 LNSTGGLTG
+445 NI
-454 GLTGGS
+454 GS
-460 TVSSTDLATELPT
+460 TMGSMTGSTT
-473 ATIEFLKHLVRH
+473 AIEFLKHLMYH
-485 CPRVPVWIVTDEN
+485 CPKVPVWVVTDEDD
-498 ENELDAAHR
+498 NELVAADRIAIATHR
-507 VAISK
+507 
-512 HQGQGFFGKSIPLA
+512 GQGFFRKSIPLA

-534 SLMDETPCHSVPE
+534 SLLNEAPRHSVPE

-583 QKILSEVKPDLMVL
+583 RKMLSDVKPDLMVL

-605 GIEVCQ
+605 GLEVCE
-611 QTRNEVNTATLPILF
+611 QTRNDMNTATLPILF
-626 LTAHRDVDTMQKV
+626 LTAHRDADTMQKV

-662 NRLERSQIF
+662 NRLERSQLF
-671 REQSQRDRLT
+671 REQSQRDLLT
-681 QCWNQSG
+681 QCWNQAG
-688 SQERF
+688 SQEQF
-693 EWLIQESQ
+693 ELLIQESQ

-712 GIQNLLLI
+712 GIQNLLPI

-733 KGMADALRDTLPAD
+733 KGMADSLRATLPMD

-758 VILMPGMDVRS
+758 VMLMPGMDARS
-769 GQAFMATTIA
+769 GQQFLTSTIA
-779 QVQQTLNLEQE
+779 QVQHTLDLEKE

-796 FSEVTE
+796 VSQVTK

-809 LYKGIV
+809 LYEGIAAF

>member
-6 IEDDI
+6 IEDDM
-11 QLLDILKTS
+11 QLLEILKTS
-20 LKHRYVIDS
+20 LKNRYVIDS
-29 AQDGLQGLQLI
+29 AQDGLQGLQLV

-47 ILLDRSLDGIDGLE
+47 ILLDRSIDGIDGLE
-61 FCHQIRQQGN
+61 FCKQIRQQGN
-71 QVLVMILSTQGSTH
+71 QVLVMIMSTQGSTH

-129 GPLTIEP
+129 GPLAIEP

-205 GAGDLIETVY
+205 GAGDLIDTVY

-222 PTLNAPP
+222 PALNAPP
-229 AAIALT
+229 TSMAVT
-235 NPSVGPSGPNSV
+235 SPSSV
-247 GRSVGPNVDPSL
+247 VPKADPSS
-259 DVESPASESDQA
+259 DVESRAIEASQA
-271 QLIAQFWEKQAD
+271 QLIAQFWEKQAA

-299 QRNPSDDDLRSQIR
+299 QRNPSDDNLRSQIR
-313 REGHVLVGVMGSV
+313 QEGHILVGVMGSV
-326 CMAEHL
+326 CMAKHL
-332 PTLQALSTWIS
+332 TTLQALSTWIS

-362 LTQMLESATSGNVI
+362 LTQMLEAATSGNI
-376 RVQETVATGERLPD
+376 TRIQETVATGERLPD
-390 RRILVVDDD
+390 RRILVVDSD

-413 GVQMVRASDTNLAV
+413 GIQMVRAADPNLAV

-434 PDAVILNASMH
+434 PDAVILNASI
-445 LNSTGGLTG
+445 NVSPTV
-454 GLTGGS
+454 GS
-460 TVSSTDLATELPT
+460 IVGSSYVTRT
-473 ATIEFLKHLVRH
+473 TIEFLNHLTHH
-485 CPRVPVWIVTDEN
+485 CPRVPVWIVTDEGDN
-498 ENELDAAHR
+498 GLVAADR
-507 VAISK
+507 IAISN
-512 HQGQGFFGKSIPLA
+512 HRGQGFFRKSIPLA

-534 SLMDETPCHSVPE
+534 SLLNEAPRHSVPE

-574 TTCNDPRQA
+574 TTCNEPRQA
-583 QKILSEVKPDLMVL
+583 RTMLSEVKPDLMVL

-611 QTRNEVNTATLPILF
+611 QTRNDVSTATLPILF
-626 LTAHRDVDTMQKV
+626 LTAHRDADTMQKV

-662 NRLERSQIF
+662 NRLERSQLF
-671 REQSQRDRLT
+671 REQSQRDLLT
-681 QCWNQSG
+681 QCWNQAG

-693 EWLIQESQ
+693 KLLIEESQ
-701 RLHQPV
+701 HLHQPV

-712 GIQNLLLI
+712 GIQNLLSI
-720 TRQLGYLASDRIL
+720 TRKLGYLAIDRIL
-733 KGMADALRDTLPAD
+733 KGLADALRATLPRD
-747 SAIARWDSGEF
+747 SSIARWDSGEF
-758 VILMPGMDVRS
+758 VILMPGMDARS
-769 GQAFMATTIA
+769 GQAFLKATIA
-779 QVQQTLNLEQE
+779 QVQQTLDLQQE

-796 FSEVTE
+796 VSEVTN

-809 LYKGIV
+809 LYEGIAEVQFETDSSRLHE

>member
-6 IEDDI
+6 IEDDM
-11 QLLDILKTS
+11 QLLEILKTS
-20 LKHRYVIDS
+20 LKNRYVIDS
-29 AQDGLQGLQLI
+29 AQDGLQGLQLV

-47 ILLDRSLDGIDGLE
+47 ILLDRSIDGIDGLE
-61 FCHQIRQQGN
+61 FCKQIRQQGN
-71 QVLVMILSTQGSTH
+71 QVLVMIMSTQGSTH

-129 GPLTIEP
+129 GPLAIEP

-205 GAGDLIETVY
+205 GAGDLIDTVY

-222 PTLNAPP
+222 PALNAPP
-229 AAIALT
+229 TSIIAAT
-235 NPSVGPSGPNSV
+235 SPSSV
-247 GRSVGPNVDPSL
+247 VPRANLSS
-259 DVESPASESDQA
+259 DVESRAIEASQA
-271 QLIAQFWEKQAD
+271 QLIAQFWEKQAA

-299 QRNPSDDDLRSQIR
+299 QRNPSDDNLRLQIR
-313 REGHVLVGVMGSV
+313 QEGHILVGVMGSV

-362 LTQMLESATSGNVI
+362 LTQMLEAATSGSVT

-390 RRILVVDDD
+390 RRILVVDSD

-413 GVQMVRASDTNLAV
+413 GIQMVRAADPNLAV

-434 PDAVILNASMH
+434 PDAVILNASI
-445 LNSTGGLTG
+445 NVSPTV
-454 GLTGGS
+454 GS
-460 TVSSTDLATELPT
+460 IVGSSYVTRT
-473 ATIEFLKHLVRH
+473 TIEFLNHLTHH
-485 CPRVPVWIVTDEN
+485 CPRVPVWIVTDEGDN
-498 ENELDAAHR
+498 GLVAADR
-507 VAISK
+507 IAISN
-512 HQGQGFFGKSIPLA
+512 HRGQGFFRKSIPLA

-534 SLMDETPCHSVPE
+534 SLLNEAPRHSVPE

-574 TTCNDPRQA
+574 TTCNEPRQA
-583 QKILSEVKPDLMVL
+583 RTMLSEVKPDLMVL

-611 QTRNEVNTATLPILF
+611 QTRNDVSTATLPILF
-626 LTAHRDVDTMQKV
+626 LTAHRDADTMQKV

-662 NRLERSQIF
+662 NRLERSQLF
-671 REQSQRDRLT
+671 REQSQRDLLT
-681 QCWNQSG
+681 QCWNQAG

-693 EWLIQESQ
+693 KLLIEESQ
-701 RLHQPV
+701 HLHQPV

-712 GIQNLLLI
+712 GIQNLLSI
-720 TRQLGYLASDRIL
+720 TRKLGYLAIDRIL
-733 KGMADALRDTLPAD
+733 KGLADALRATLPRD
-747 SAIARWDSGEF
+747 SSIARWDSGEF
-758 VILMPGMDVRS
+758 VILMPGMDARS
-769 GQAFMATTIA
+769 GQAFLKATIA
-779 QVQQTLNLEQE
+779 QVQQTLDLQQE

-796 FSEVTE
+796 VSEVTN

-809 LYKGIV
+809 LYEGIAEVQFETDSSRLHE

>member
-6 IEDDI
+6 IEDEI
-11 QLLDILKTS
+11 QLLEILKTS
-20 LKHRYVIDS
+20 LKNRYVIDS
-29 AQDGLQGLQLI
+29 AQDGLQGLQLV

-47 ILLDRSLDGIDGLE
+47 ILLDRSIDGIDGLE
-61 FCHQIRQQGN
+61 FCQQIRQQGN
-71 QVLVMILSTQGSTH
+71 QVLVMIMSTQGSTY

-103 ALNELE
+103 ALSELE

-129 GPLTIEP
+129 GPLAIEP
-136 TRCNVTYHGTPVML
+136 TRCNVSYHGTPVML

-229 AAIALT
+229 TSIAIT
-235 NPSVGPSGPNSV
+235 SPSSGAPEVDLSDPE
-247 GRSVGPNVDPSL
+247 GRAI
-259 DVESPASESDQA
+259 ESSQA
-271 QLIAQFWEKQAD
+271 QLIAQFWEKQAA

-299 QRNPSDDDLRSQIR
+299 QRNPSDEDLRSQIR
-313 REGHVLVGVMGSV
+313 QEGHILVGVMGSV

-332 PTLQALSTWIS
+332 PTLQALGTWIS
-343 GAHLNTPS
+343 GSHLNTPS

-362 LTQMLESATSGNVI
+362 LTQMLEAATSGNVI
-376 RVQETVATGERLPD
+376 RVQETVVTGERLPD

-413 GVQMVRASDTNLAV
+413 GIQMVRAADPNLAV

-434 PDAVILNASMH
+434 PDAVILNASI
-445 LNSTGGLTG
+445 NI
-454 GLTGGS
+454 GS
-460 TVSSTDLATELPT
+460 TMGSTT
-473 ATIEFLKHLVRH
+473 AIEFLKHLTYH
-485 CPRVPVWIVTDEN
+485 CPKVPVWVVTDEGD
-498 ENELDAAHR
+498 NELVAADR
-507 VAISK
+507 IAIST
-512 HQGQGFFGKSIPLA
+512 HRGQGFFRRSIPLA

-534 SLMDETPCHSVPE
+534 SLLNEAPRHSVPE

-583 QKILSEVKPDLMVL
+583 RKMLSDVKPDLMVL

-605 GIEVCQ
+605 GLEVCE
-611 QTRNEVNTATLPILF
+611 QTRNDMNTATLPILF
-626 LTAHRDVDTMQKV
+626 LTAHRDADTMQKV

-662 NRLERSQIF
+662 NRLERSQLF
-671 REQSQRDRLT
+671 REQSQRDLLT
-681 QCWNQSG
+681 QCWNQAG
-688 SQERF
+688 SQEQF
-693 EWLIQESQ
+693 ELLIQESE

-707 CFAVI
+707 CFGVI
-712 GIQNLLLI
+712 GIQNLLSL
-720 TRQLGYLASDRIL
+720 TRKLGYLASERIL
-733 KGMADALRDTLPAD
+733 TGIADTLRATLPTD

-758 VILMPGMDVRS
+758 VILMPGMDARS
-769 GQAFMATTIA
+769 GQQFLTSTIA
-779 QVQQTLNLEQE
+779 QVKHTLDLEKE

-796 FSEVTE
+796 VSQVTE

-809 LYKGIV
+809 LYEGIAVL